1 MSDMAEPAQAGIGEA
16 EEVAPDIGHGEPEA
30 APPSYLETDQYA
42 DHHVR
47 VKVDGQEVSVPLR
60 EAIDGYSRQADYTR
74 KTQELAEQ
82 QRRAQF
88 GLTLQQALEANPAET
103 LRILQAQYLQ
113 EQTEQPTPPQP
124 PDWTDDPDGKRWQE
138 YDARLQRFEQQQAD
152 NELRVAVGVLQQ
164 RYGDDFNPAEV
175 VQAAFAQGRMDLEGV
190 YKEMAFDRYWQ
201 GQQAAREV
209 QTAQEAARTEAKAQT
224 SNLHS
229 GNGANNAVEP
239 SSDHPMSIEEAFAA
253 AKRQLGVD
261 S

>member
-1 MSDMAEPAQAGIGEA
+1 MSDAPVETGAPAAD
-16 EEVAPDIGHGEPEA
+16 EVAPDIGQGEPEA
-30 APPSYLETDQYA
+30 APPSYLDHDQYA

-47 VKVDGQEVSVPLR
+47 VKVDGQETSVPLR

-103 LRILQAQYLQ
+103 LRILQSQYLQ
-113 EQTEQPTPPQP
+113 EQAEQTPPEP
-124 PDWTDDPDGKRWQE
+124 PDWTDDPADKRWQE

-152 NELRVAVGVLQQ
+152 NELRTAVGVLQQ
-164 RYGDDFNPAEV
+164 RYGDEFNPSEV
-175 VQAAFAQGRMDLEGV
+175 VQAAFQQGRMDLEGV

-201 GQQAAREV
+201 GQRA
-209 QTAQEAARTEAKAQT
+209 AQEAKAAEEAGRTEAKSQT

-253 AKRQLGVD
+253 AKRTHGVI
-261 S
+261 